1 MSTFVS
7 TSTIPNQVITAYDR
21 RAFMA
26 LRQGMV
32 FSQMAK
38 VKPGNLTSP
47 GSAVKFLFWDDLT
60 VNTDRLS
67 ETVDVDPVGLT
78 DSLVT
83 VTPYEHGNAV
93 LVTIKI
99 RKQSFSLGFDS
110 EVADI
115 VAFNQ
120 RDSIETLAREALDAA
135 GTAVAPAGGT
145 STTVFDATDV
155 LTMNK
160 VREQIAKLRG
170 ASVRP
175 LSGDDYGVTMHPDVA
190 YDLMVETTGGAW
202 QDLKET
208 TNGPLLKGEVG
219 RFAGAVFLET
229 PRAKLAADGGSSTT
243 DAYTTYVVGQEA
255 LGEVETIAPHVVP
268 GPITDTLMRFM
279 PLGWYAFLGFGE
291 LRSEATRRIISAS
304 SIGANS

>member
-1 MSTFVS
+1 
-7 TSTIPNQVITAYDR
+7 
-21 RAFMA
+21 MA
-26 LRQGMV
+26 LRAGMV
-32 FSQMAK
+32 FSQIAK

-47 GSAVKFLFWDDLT
+47 GSAVKFLFWDDLAP
-60 VNTDRLS
+60 NTARLS

-115 VAFNQ
+115 VAYNM
-120 RDSIETLAREALDAA
+120 RDSIEVLAREALDAS
-135 GTAVAPAGGT
+135 GTAVVAAGGT
-145 STTVFDATDV
+145 DTTTFDATDI

-160 VREQIAKLRG
+160 VREQIAILRKN
-170 ASVRP
+170 SVRP
-175 LSGDDYGVTMHPDVA
+175 LSGEDFGVILHPDVA
-190 YDLMVETTGGAW
+190 YDLMVSTTGGAW
-202 QDLKET
+202 QDLKYTSAQE
-208 TNGPLLKGEVG
+208 LLKGEIG
-219 RFAGAVFLET
+219 RFAGAVFLES
-229 PRAKLAADGGSSTT
+229 PRAKLEADGGSSAV
-243 DAYTTYVVGQEA
+243 DAYSSYFLGQEA

-279 PLGWYAFLGFGE
+279 PLGWYAFLGFGQ
-291 LRSEATRRIISAS
+291 LRAVASRRVISAS

>member
-26 LRQGMV
+26 LRDGIV

-47 GSAVKFLFWDDLT
+47 GSAVKFLFWDDLS
-60 VNTDRLS
+60 VNTDRLT

-115 VAFNQ
+115 VAYNM
-120 RDSIETLAREALDAA
+120 RDSIETLAREAFDAA
-135 GTAVAPAGGT
+135 GTQVTQDGGNVT
-145 STTVFDATDV
+145 DLTHTDV

-175 LSGDDYGVTMHPDVA
+175 LSGEDYGVTMHPDVS
-190 YDLMVETTGGAW
+190 YDLMIETTGGSW
-202 QDLKET
+202 QDLKH
-208 TNGPLLKGEVG
+208 TNAGPLLKGEVG

-229 PRAKLAADGGSSTT
+229 PRAKLSSDGGTGSV
-243 DAYTTYVVGQEA
+243 DVYTTYVVGQEA

-291 LRSEATRRIISAS
+291 LRSEASRRIISAS
-304 SIGANS
+304 SIGTNT